1 MALQITTP
9 IDLKNGLTLSSAY
22 ARVGV
27 VAPINGQGLSA
38 HLIVYK
44 DKNAYLNGIDFIKT
58 SDYTLIDYIDL
69 SYNREVDGADT
80 LDIAH
85 NAFIASLATQG
96 ITATKDLD

>member
-9 IDLKNGLTLSSAY
+9 IDLKNGITLNSVY

-27 VAPINGQGLSA
+27 VAPITGQGINA

-44 DKNAYLNGIDFIKT
+44 DKNAYLNGADFIKS
-58 SDYTLIDYIDL
+58 SDYSLTDYIDL

-80 LDIAH
+80 LNIAH
-85 NAFIASLATQG
+85 NAFIASLASQG